1 MTRIAFISGMDGA
14 AWGGSEVL
22 WSEAALR
29 AVAAGATVMASVT
42 RWPELPSALATLER
56 RGAIVDRR
64 PRSSLAGRITS
75 RAVRA
80 LFRRPG
86 WTPSWQR
93 IVAFRPDLVC
103 ISHGATSCGID
114 WMHLCHDEGIPYA
127 SVCQANYEFWWPT
140 DEAAAGWRRVFQA
153 ARAAFFVSRHNL
165 ELFERQIGGT
175 LPTGEVVWNPF
186 NVSWDAAPPWEEP
199 TTAFRLA
206 CVARFEPRAK
216 GHDLLFEVL
225 SHDKW
230 RRRHITVDL
239 YGAGPWEASL
249 RRLVAAHG
257 LDGTVRFA
265 GYAADVERLWA
276 GHHCLVLP
284 SRYEGLPLSLVEAML
299 CGRPSIVT
307 DVAGNTEV
315 VTDDVT
321 GFVAAAPTVRLL
333 DEAMERAWARRCEWR
348 EIGGAAAVAIRERLP
363 RDPAAEFAGKLL
375 ALAAAPPHSEDRRRG

>member
-14 AWGGSEVL
+14 AWGGSEAL

-29 AVAAGATVMASVT
+29 SIDAGATVMASVA
-42 RWPELPSALATLER
+42 RWPELPPALAALER

-64 PRSSLAGRITS
+64 PRASLAGRIAC
-75 RAVRA
+75 RAWRT
-80 LFRRPG
+80 LLRRPG

-93 IVAFRPDLVC
+93 IVSFRPDLVC

-114 WMHLCHDEGIPYA
+114 WMHLCHDAGIPYA
-127 SVCQANYEFWWPT
+127 SICQANYEFWWPA

-175 LPTGEVVWNPF
+175 LPTGAVVWNPF

-199 TTAFRLA
+199 EGAFRLA

-225 SHDKW
+225 SRDKW
-230 RRRHITVDL
+230 QRREITVDL
-239 YGAGPWEASL
+239 YGAGPWEGSL
-249 RRLVAAHG
+249 RRLVAVHG
-257 LDGTVRFA
+257 LDGMVRFA
-265 GYAADVERLWA
+265 GYAADVEKVWA
-276 GHHCLVLP
+276 GHHCLILP

-321 GFVAAAPTVRLL
+321 GFVAAAPSVRLL
-333 DEAMERAWARRCEWR
+333 DEALERAWARRHEWR
-348 EIGGAAAVAIRERLP
+348 EIGRAAAAAIRARLP
-363 RDPAAEFAGKLL
+363 RDPAAVFAGRLL
-375 ALAAAPPHSEDRRRG
+375 DLAAVARGQEARHG

>member
-14 AWGGSEVL
+14 AWGGSETL

-29 AVAAGATVMASVT
+29 SIDAGATVMASVA
-42 RWPELPSALATLER
+42 RWPELPPALAALER
-56 RGAIVDRR
+56 RGAVVDRR
-64 PRSSLAGRITS
+64 PRPSLAGRIAC
-75 RAVRA
+75 RAWRT
-80 LFRRPG
+80 LLRRPG

-93 IVAFRPDLVC
+93 IVSFRPDLVC

-114 WMHLCHDEGIPYA
+114 WMHLCHDAGMPYA
-127 SVCQANYEFWWPT
+127 SICQANYEFWWPA

-153 ARAAFFVSRHNL
+153 ARAACFVSRHNL

-175 LPTGEVVWNPF
+175 LPTGAVVWNPF

-199 TTAFRLA
+199 EGVFRLA

-225 SHDKW
+225 SRVKW
-230 RRRHITVDL
+230 RRREITVDL
-239 YGAGPWEASL
+239 YGAGPWERSL
-249 RRLVAAHG
+249 RRLVAVHG
-257 LDGTVRFA
+257 LDGMVRFA
-265 GYAADVERLWA
+265 GYAADVEKVWA
-276 GHHCLVLP
+276 SHHCLILP

-315 VTDDVT
+315 SRT
-321 GFVAAAPTVRLL
+321 A
-333 DEAMERAWARRCEWR
+333 
-348 EIGGAAAVAIRERLP
+348 
-363 RDPAAEFAGKLL
+363 
-375 ALAAAPPHSEDRRRG
+375 

>member
-14 AWGGSEVL
+14 AWGGSETL

-29 AVAAGATVMASVT
+29 SIDAGATVMASVA
-42 RWPELPSALATLER
+42 RWPELPPALAALER
-56 RGAIVDRR
+56 RGAVVDRR
-64 PRSSLAGRITS
+64 PRPSLAGRIAC
-75 RAVRA
+75 RAWRT
-80 LFRRPG
+80 LLRRPG

-93 IVAFRPDLVC
+93 IVSFRPDLVC

-114 WMHLCHDEGIPYA
+114 WMHLCHDAGMPYA
-127 SVCQANYEFWWPT
+127 SICQANYEFWWPA

-153 ARAAFFVSRHNL
+153 ARAACFVSRHNL

-175 LPTGEVVWNPF
+175 LPTGAVVWNPF

-199 TTAFRLA
+199 EGVFRLA

-225 SHDKW
+225 SRDKW
-230 RRRHITVDL
+230 RRREITVDL
-239 YGAGPWEASL
+239 YGAGPWERSL
-249 RRLVAAHG
+249 RRLVAVHG
-257 LDGTVRFA
+257 LDGMVRFA
-265 GYAADVERLWA
+265 GYAADVEKVWA
-276 GHHCLVLP
+276 GHHCLILP

-321 GFVAAAPTVRLL
+321 GFVAAAPSVRLL
-333 DEAMERAWARRCEWR
+333 DEAMERAWARRHEWR
-348 EIGGAAAVAIRERLP
+348 EIGRVAAAAIRARLP
-363 RDPAAEFAGKLL
+363 RDPAAVFAGRLL
-375 ALAAAPPHSEDRRRG
+375 DLAAVARGQEARHG